1 MPTDKKK
8 VESFTAEELKAISER
23 NLSGKGWYS
32 HDLAVT
38 TNKTAT
44 TTPTPVNKL
53 GLAGPG
59 NDSRF
64 TSPEEQA
71 KIQQVLTDP
80 TESAVAKGP
89 VEAAKG
95 FLGKLFD
102 TSDTWTPNGFQYEG
116 NPVETVWDSFW
127 GGLGWTNDRINQA
140 STAGL
145 SALPGG
151 TRTLTW
157 DEAGNVSV
165 GQEMIANVGASVGRA
180 RRGEG
185 TLGDIIMG
193 IGSAPLTAI
202 GMLAPEDTATQQAGF
217 DITNPEDQKVF
228 ESGWEKFG
236 TGSLDAAFSL
246 FADPTILVGKAGSI
260 AKLRYLDDTFKGD
273 QGLARLRQ
281 QFVDSADKAIPD
293 KAPIASFAAM
303 TTQVAEDGSKILSRR
318 EIARR
323 ISGAT
328 NQEVISSALYHNT
341 DEKTAEL
348 ILRYSFND
356 AEAGK
361 ELLARRPAIATAM
374 MMKQREQMAE
384 ILARD
389 PAKKETLLQSAANAE
404 KKLNDKLKKTP
415 KDSDEYA
422 RLLDAI
428 DRAQETYAAVKNNT
442 LFDLNNVSGVSPE
455 VKSLLAR
462 EHKDIIAHNKS
473 LAKFLGDEQQRVS
486 TASFSWNASTKGFS
500 ANNAF
505 GRAVEA
511 SRMSR
516 VKAGAK
522 AEAARGGMVATGRM
536 IERIN
541 KETGATEQVAQMKS
555 VRPWQSD
562 VFGQNGFTR
571 AVQVWRWFGEENPQG
586 LIITK
591 GEGAMGSW
599 KAVKAALDD
608 VDIFNGEGRTII
620 LEDGTT
626 TVVGGAK
633 KKEELLGMYMDA
645 VHDSTAGFEA
655 TQVALARVED
665 AMFNEISA
673 WHGISKSA
681 AESLKRKAMSRRDQL
696 VSDLRDPNVGFWID
710 ESGKQNRAPW
720 LESQIQNG
728 TYMLNYRAF
737 NRLAKMYDE
746 SGLLKTLDTGRE
758 WIGEN
763 ARAGYNLF
771 NEMWRPAT
779 LLRLGYTQRNVA
791 EGLFRATAY
800 TFSIDPIRYAL
811 VQGKNALGNT
821 AVKWAIRGSKDKA
834 EAAARLRAAGNSR
847 IPMPE
852 RYIKWLGTQIDA
864 TDRKIAESEQAITQ
878 PGFEIADSSKE
889 VRDFMVAYYKNA
901 EQRYADKAAKAKA
914 LNGSTGEVDQ
924 LLAASAEAASE
935 ATRLAGIKVFT
946 GETEDS
952 INAFQKMRMSQRNLE
967 FTLNQRANLDNDIS
981 ATAMY
986 RKMAGAKSR
995 VMNGVITVGPHK
1007 DLLPEAFNPESSY
1020 TDIALSNLSADATT
1034 RSMSIAT
1041 SDSLASAFRHSRLK
1055 EYVDVKY
1062 GDKNYFNGVASALRQ
1077 IKFSEIGSMA
1087 INGKNATEIADFL
1100 YKTKEGREILDFII
1114 SGENRAIRKGYNT
1127 GEMWEHTYS
1136 TAQQIAEQTISRYY
1150 KIAPDAGLRDYM
1162 RTVNVDANFNGKS
1175 IEGFLN
1181 RKGPDGKA
1189 MYKLEPVVGHLS
1201 EELGAKSFRDTFNT
1215 ITSTG
1220 MKWLG
1225 TIPED
1230 AFVRAPFYGKRYEIA
1245 LREMVDSLQSQI
1257 GVKGQITMEEYDTI
1271 VKAAHRRALKDTK
1284 DWMFTIERRTNLGTY
1299 GEVFV
1304 PFISATQN
1312 SVTTVGKLIW
1322 KDPAVAA
1329 IMVKLWQAPEKMG
1342 ITDDEGNLIFPI
1354 PHDLIPDGFEKALGL
1369 ENQRDFKIGMN
1380 QLNLIASQISV
1391 DPSQGALQIP
1401 PLFQFG
1407 PTVAVPASLAM
1418 KYGFFGTPDVP
1429 TPLKAILG
1437 EETASLIWETWKD
1450 YTFGTE
1456 GAANPNWF
1464 ESLLP
1469 ATVKRVVQY
1478 WQGTD
1483 NEQYAKIYA
1492 ANLYTEWVKYKGN
1505 MRENPPTKEEITTMT
1520 NNLTLLKFLGNAGFA
1535 FPPQYDSTL
1544 RVVVDEYKRMQDAY
1558 GKNDPDGTL
1567 VDRMF
1572 AQQYGDTLLIA
1583 KDLGMSKGYAP
1594 PKLGMVE
1601 TANKYQ
1607 NLIGSISASLGAT
1620 GDLSVLSMLFSD
1632 NPDALF
1638 DGSIYAWQK
1647 ENNIP
1652 GVSTLWR
1659 ERLTPEEAL
1668 VSDAKNAGWV
1678 RYLQLNEQIKARLA
1692 EKGLT
1697 SLRQSPQL
1705 SAEKDSFIAQM
1716 ANDPLYEA
1724 WYKDWNDHG
1733 STRTLSTIQL
1743 MQRALSDPQFISDH
1757 KDSDVWSAA
1766 GQYLEARAYVVNELN
1781 NNPSQDINANS
1792 NIYLQRWWDDF
1803 RSNLE
1808 NTNPNWAAFSG
1819 RFLDGDNNPINPGV
1833 SFGMQMIGVQ

>member
-1 MPTDKKK
+1 MLTNKQKK
-8 VESFTAEELKAISER
+8 VEPFTAEELKAISER

-38 TNKTAT
+38 VNKTAT
-44 TTPTPVNKL
+44 TTPTPVNAL
-53 GLAGPG
+53 GIATPG
-59 NDSRF
+59 EDTRF
-64 TSPEEQA
+64 TTPEEQA

-80 TESAVAKGP
+80 TEMAAAKGP

-127 GGLGWTNDRINQA
+127 GGLGWTMDRINQA
-140 STAGL
+140 STAGI

-157 DEAGNVSV
+157 DEAGNVSF
-165 GQEMIANVGASVGRA
+165 GQEMIANVGASVGRT

-185 TLGDIIMG
+185 TLGDVIMG
-193 IGSAPLTAI
+193 IGSGPLTAI

-217 DITNPEDQKVF
+217 DITNPEDRKVF

-281 QFVDSADKAIPD
+281 QFVDSADKAMPD
-293 KAPIASFAAM
+293 KAPIAQFASRTAEI
-303 TTQVAEDGSKILSRR
+303 AEDGSKKLSRR

-328 NQEVISSALYHNT
+328 NQEIITAALYNNT
-341 DEKTAEL
+341 EEKTAEL

-356 AEAGK
+356 VEAGK

-374 MMKQREQMAE
+374 MIKQRQQMADV
-384 ILARD
+384 LARD
-389 PAKKETLLQSAANAE
+389 PEKKAQLLEKAANTE
-404 KKLNDKLKKTP
+404 RKLNNKLKSTP
-415 KDSDEYA
+415 KNSEEYA
-422 RLLDAI
+422 RLLTAR
-428 DRAQETYAAVKNNT
+428 DRAQETYAAIQNNT
-442 LFDLNNVSGVSPE
+442 LFDLSNVSGVSPE
-455 VKSLLAR
+455 VKALLAR
-462 EHKDIIAHNKS
+462 EHRDIIAHDKA
-473 LAKFLGDEQQRVS
+473 LAKFLGEEQQRVS
-486 TASFSWNASTKGFS
+486 TASNSWAGSTKGFS

-511 SRMSR
+511 SRMRR
-516 VKAGAK
+516 VKAGAT

-536 IERIN
+536 IERTN
-541 KETGATEQVAQMKS
+541 AETGKIEQVAEMKP
-555 VRPWQSD
+555 VRRWQSD
-562 VFGQNGFTR
+562 TFGQNGFTR
-571 AVQVWRWFGEENPQG
+571 AVRVWRWFGEENPQG

-608 VDIFNGEGRTII
+608 VDIFNGEGRTVI
-620 LEDGTT
+620 LEDGTR
-626 TVVGGAK
+626 TVIGGAK

-645 VHDSTAGFEA
+645 IHDSTAGFEA
-655 TQVALARVED
+655 TQIALARVED
-665 AMFNEISA
+665 EMFNHISA
-673 WHGISKSA
+673 WHGISKKT
-681 AESLKRKAMSRRDQL
+681 AEELKRAAMSKRDQL
-696 VSDLRDPNVGFWID
+696 VSDLRDPNVGFWVD
-710 ESGKQNRAPW
+710 ENNVQNRAPW

-737 NRLAKMYDE
+737 NRLAKSHDE
-746 SGLLKTLDTGRE
+746 SGLLKVLDTGRE

-800 TFSIDPIRYAL
+800 SFSIDPIRYAL
-811 VQGKNALGNT
+811 VQGKNSLRNT
-821 AVKWAIRGSKDKA
+821 AVKWAVRSSKDKA
-834 EAAARLRAAGNSR
+834 EAAARLRAAGQANV
-847 IPMPE
+847 PMPQKFV
-852 RYIKWLGTQIDA
+852 KWLGVQIDA
-864 TDRKIAESEQAITQ
+864 ADRKIAESEQAIAQ

-889 VRDFMVAYYKNA
+889 VRDFMVNYYMDAQK
-901 EQRYADKAAKAKA
+901 RYANKAARAKA
-914 LNGSTGEVDQ
+914 LGASTSEVDQ
-924 LLAASAEAASE
+924 LITASNEAASE
-935 ATRLAGIKVFT
+935 ASRLSAITVFT

-952 INAFQKMRMSQRNLE
+952 INAFQKMRMSERNLNFMLE
-967 FTLNQRANLDNDIS
+967 HRANLDNDLS
-981 ATAMY
+981 AAAMY
-986 RKMAGAKSR
+986 RKMAGAKNR
-995 VMNGVITVGPHK
+995 VMNGVMTVGPHK
-1007 DLLPEAFNPESSY
+1007 DLLYEAFNPDSSY
-1020 TDIALSNLSADATT
+1020 TDIALSNLSSDATT

-1055 EYVDVKY
+1055 EYVQVKY

-1087 INGKNATEIADFL
+1087 IDGKSATEIADFL
-1100 YKTKEGREILDFII
+1100 YKTKDGREILDFIV
-1114 SGENRAIRKGYNT
+1114 SGTNKAIRDGQPGNFLDMNYAAA
-1127 GEMWEHTYS
+1127 E
-1136 TAQQIAEQTISRYY
+1136 QIAEQTINRYFQ
-1150 KIAPDAGLRDYM
+1150 IAPDPGLRQYM
-1162 RTVNVDANFNGKS
+1162 RGVTVDAKFNGKS
-1175 IEGFLN
+1175 IESFLT
-1181 RKGPDGKA
+1181 RKGPNGKPL
-1189 MYKLEPVVGHLS
+1189 YDLKPVIGHLS
-1201 EELGAKSFRDTFNT
+1201 EELGAKSVRDTINT
-1215 ITSTG
+1215 LTSTG

-1230 AFVRAPFYGKRYEIA
+1230 AFVRAPFYGKRYEMA
-1245 LREMVDSLQSQI
+1245 LREMVDSLQGQI
-1257 GVKGQITMEEYDTI
+1257 GVKGQITMEEYDTLM
-1271 VKAAHRRALKDTK
+1271 KAAHRRALKDTK

-1312 SVTTVGKLIW
+1312 SVTTVGRLIW

-1342 ITDDEGNLIFPI
+1342 VMDDEGNLVFPI
-1354 PHDLIPDGFEKALGL
+1354 PHDLLPDGFEAALGL
-1369 ENQRDFKIGMN
+1369 ENVRDFKIGMN
-1380 QLNLIASQISV
+1380 QLNLIASQLGM
-1391 DPSQGALQIP
+1391 DPSEGALQIP

-1418 KYGFFGTPDVP
+1418 KYGFFGMPDVP
-1429 TPLKAILG
+1429 APLKAFLG
-1437 EETASLIWETWKD
+1437 EEKASLIWETWKD

-1456 GAANPNWF
+1456 GSANPNWW
-1464 ESLLP
+1464 ESLVP

-1483 NEQYAKIYA
+1483 NDQYAKIYA
-1492 ANLYTEWVKYKGN
+1492 ANLYTEWMKYKGN
-1505 MRENPPTKEEITTMT
+1505 MRENPPTKEELTTMT
-1520 NNLTLLKFLGNAGFA
+1520 NNLTLLQWMGNAGFA
-1535 FPPQYDSTL
+1535 FPPQYDNSL
-1544 RVVVDEYKRMQDAY
+1544 RVVVDEYKRFKDMY
-1558 GKNDPDGTL
+1558 GDNA
-1567 VDRMF
+1567 DRMF
-1572 AQQYGDTLLIA
+1572 TQQYGDTLLIA
-1583 KDLGMSKGYAP
+1583 KDLGMTKGPVPAN
-1594 PKLGMVE
+1594 LGMVE
-1601 TANKYQ
+1601 TANRYE
-1607 NLIGSISASLGAT
+1607 NLIGDISALLNVT

-1647 ENNIP
+1647 QNNIP
-1652 GVSTLWR
+1652 GVSAMWR
-1659 ERLTPEEAL
+1659 ERLSPEEAL
-1668 VSDAKNAGWV
+1668 VIDAKNAGWV
-1678 RYLQLNEQIKARLA
+1678 RVLQKKEQIKARLA

-1705 SAEKDSFIAQM
+1705 SAEMDSFIVQM
-1716 ANDPLYEA
+1716 AKDPLYQA
-1724 WYKDWNDHG
+1724 WYKDWDDHT
-1733 STRTLSTIQL
+1733 STRTMSTIQL
-1743 MQRALSDPQFISDH
+1743 MQRALSDSQFVADH
-1757 KDSDVWSAA
+1757 KESEVWIAA
-1766 GQYLEARAYVVNELN
+1766 NQYLDGRAQVINALN
-1781 NNPSQDINANS
+1781 NSPSQDIGANS
-1792 NIYLQRWWDDF
+1792 NISIQRWWDDF
-1803 RSNLE
+1803 RANLE
-1808 NTNPNWAAFSG
+1808 NTNPSWAAFSG
-1819 RFLDGDNNPINPGV
+1819 RFLDGDDNPVNPGV